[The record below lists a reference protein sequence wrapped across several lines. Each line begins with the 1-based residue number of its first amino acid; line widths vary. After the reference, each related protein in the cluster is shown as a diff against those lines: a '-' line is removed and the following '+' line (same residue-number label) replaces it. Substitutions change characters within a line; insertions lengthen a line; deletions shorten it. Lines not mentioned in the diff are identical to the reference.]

1 MSSNNDNN
9 SEVAVDKVAE
19 NNEKADSKLEKGA
32 KRPSEDKGVDPKK
45 AKTALNGEG
54 DDDDEVEE
62 EDEDVEAEEEEEE
75 EDIPDGEEEEDEE
88 GDGEGDVEAEDDEED
103 Q

>member
-9 SEVAVDKVAE
+9 SEVAIEKAE
-19 NNEKADSKLEKGA
+19 NNDKGDSKVEKGA

-45 AKTALNGEG
+45 AKTALNGDE
-54 DDDDEVEE
+54 DEVEE
-62 EDEDVEAEEEEEE
+62 EDEDVDAEEEEEEE
-75 EDIPDGEEEEDEE
+75 EDIPDGEEEEDE
-88 GDGEGDVEAEDDEED
+88 GDDGEGDVEGEDDEED

>member
-9 SEVAVDKVAE
+9 SEVAVDKVE
-19 NNEKADSKLEKGA
+19 NNDKGDSKVEKGI

-45 AKTALNGEG
+45 AKVLNGDE
-54 DDDDEVEE
+54 DEVDED
-62 EDEDVEAEEEEEE
+62 DEDVEAEEEEEEE

-88 GDGEGDVEAEDDEED
+88 GDGEGEVEGDEDDED